1 MTPLKINNYRYM
13 KSFLILISIFAL
25 IFSGCQNKSQKVM
38 LSEDEGKQPNILFLL
53 ADDMGY
59 GELGCYG
66 QETIE
71 TPVLDNL
78 AKQGMRFTEFY
89 AGNAVCSPSRAVL
102 LTGKSSSFNTIRG
115 NSGHYS
121 DDRWM
126 RVALKK
132 DEITMAEMLRE
143 AGYQTGFVGKW
154 HLDNPRD
161 VSTWAYN
168 RGFDFAAQEQWGSRF
183 GGIQYDEQMHWINGK
198 QDSVYYHVNEWECK
212 DEFRTNLAFDY
223 LDKIDSKKPFFLF
236 MSYRAPHGHERS
248 IGNNELYM
256 DKGWPAKERLHAA
269 KITLLDKQIGRM
281 LEKLKQMGELE
292 NTLVL
297 FTSDNGPHHEGHD
310 HEYFNSN
317 GDLKGFK
324 RDMYEGGIRVPLIA
338 YWKGKI
344 TPNLTTN
351 HMAGFQDLMPTF
363 AEVAGIEIPKQS
375 NGISILPVLNGEKQ
389 EKHKSLNWEF
399 QLDGWGRKMPKGGFR
414 QSARIDNWKGVRYG
428 INSKTEL
435 YDLSKDI
442 SETNN
447 IASDHSEIVEKMNQ
461 IFEEERTETEG
472 FPFGGKVQNYKPKD
486 KFVEN

>member
-1 MTPLKINNYRYM
+1 M
-13 KSFLILISIFAL
+13 KSTLIFILAL
-25 IFSGCQNKSQKVM
+25 IFTACQNQPKEKA
-38 LSEDEGKQPNILFLL
+38 KPTKPNILFLL

-66 QETIE
+66 QETIQ

-78 AKQGMRFTEFY
+78 AKQGMRFTDFY

-132 DEITMAEMLRE
+132 DEITLAEMLRE

-154 HLDNPRD
+154 HVDNPND
-161 VSTWAYN
+161 ISTWAYN
-168 RGFDFAAQEQWGSRF
+168 RGFDFAVQEQWGSRF
-183 GGIQYDEQMHWINGK
+183 GGTQYDEQMHWINGK

-223 LDKIDSKKPFFLF
+223 LDKIDSEKPFFLF

-281 LEKLKQMGELE
+281 LKKLEQMGELE

-310 HEYFNSN
+310 HEFFNSN
-317 GDLKGFK
+317 GELKGFK
-324 RDMYEGGIRVPLIA
+324 RDVYEGGIRVPLIA
-338 YWKGKI
+338 FWKGKI
-344 TPNLTTN
+344 TTDITTN

-363 AEVAGIEIPKQS
+363 AEVAGIEIPEQS
-375 NGISILPVLNGEKQ
+375 NGISILPVLKGKKQ
-389 EKHKSLNWEF
+389 LQHESLNWEF
-399 QLDGWGRKMPKGGFR
+399 QLDGWGRKMLDGGFR

-428 INSKTEL
+428 ISSEIEL
-435 YDLSKDI
+435 YYLDTDI
-442 SETNN
+442 SELNN
-447 IASDHSEIVEKMNQ
+447 VAGEHPEIVQKMNQ
-461 IFEEERTETEG
+461 IFEKERSETSG
-472 FPFGGKVQNYKPKD
+472 FPYGGFVQNYKPKD
-486 KFVEN
+486 KYEAK

>member
-1 MTPLKINNYRYM
+1 M
-13 KSFLILISIFAL
+13 KSLLILLLFPL
-25 IFSGCQNKSQKVM
+25 FVFSGCQNQPKEKVAT
-38 LSEDEGKQPNILFLL
+38 KKPNILFLL
-53 ADDMGY
+53 ADDLGY

-66 QETIE
+66 QETIQ

-78 AKQGMRFTEFY
+78 AKQGMRFTDFY

-115 NSGHYS
+115 NSGSYS

-132 DEITMAEMLRE
+132 DEITMAEMLSE

-154 HLDNPRD
+154 HLDNPND
-161 VSTWAYN
+161 ISTWAYN
-168 RGFDFAAQEQWGSRF
+168 RGFDFAVQEQWGSRF
-183 GGIQYDEQMHWINGK
+183 GGMQYDEQMHWINGK
-198 QDSVYYHVNEWECK
+198 QDSVYYHINEWECK

-223 LDKIDSKKPFFLF
+223 LDKIDSEKPFFLF

-281 LEKLKQMGELE
+281 LEKLEQMGELE

-310 HEYFNSN
+310 HEFFNSN

-344 TPNLTTN
+344 TSNLTTN

-363 AEVAGIEIPKQS
+363 AEVAGIKLPEQS
-375 NGISILPVLNGEKQ
+375 NGISILPVLKGEKQ
-389 EKHKSLNWEF
+389 AKHESLNWEF
-399 QLDGWGRKMPKGGFR
+399 QLDGWSKKMPDGGFR

-428 INSKTEL
+428 INSETEL
-435 YDLSKDI
+435 YNLDVDI
-442 SETNN
+442 SEANN
-447 IASDHSEIVEKMNQ
+447 IANEHPDIVKEVKR
-461 IFEEERTETEG
+461 IFEEERTETPG
-472 FPFGGKVQNYKPKD
+472 FPYGGVVQNYKPKE
-486 KFVEN
+486 KYEASQK